1 MNRND
6 EISRRN
12 SPWILLKKLANYT
25 LIIMGKSGQIPSLFN
40 EYLVKP
46 KSKKSDNEIIWYN
59 TSQIAYQILSASKKI
74 ADGW

>member
-1 MNRND
+1 
-6 EISRRN
+6 
-12 SPWILLKKLANYT
+12 
-25 LIIMGKSGQIPSLFN
+25 MGKSGQIPSLFN

-59 TSQIAYQILSASKKI
+59 TSQIAYQMPSASKKI

>member
-1 MNRND
+1 
-6 EISRRN
+6 
-12 SPWILLKKLANYT
+12 
-25 LIIMGKSGQIPSLFN
+25 MGKSGQIPSLFN

-46 KSKKSDNEIIWYN
+46 KFKKSDNEIIWYN

>member
-1 MNRND
+1 M
-6 EISRRN
+6 
-12 SPWILLKKLANYT
+12 LANYT
-25 LIIMGKSGQIPSLFN
+25 LIILGKSGQIPSLFN

-46 KSKKSDNEIIWYN
+46 KFKKSDNEIIWYN